1 MTTDQT
7 NRPCPDEEQPQGPG
21 HENARLW
28 LRSIDPD
35 TGNEERQRVNQRI
48 DDALILLAAVA
59 HHTAGIRL
67 QSGCAESDRMR
78 GDESSRQQRLG
89 WIRNDA
95 EMALQ
100 CYQDLEH
107 LCHRTPGRGG
117 PAGAE
122 MAKELRKTARTL
134 MSMAQEATQESG
146 EEINL
151 FHLRLAGVRSLPASQ
166 PAVAVP

>member
-7 NRPCPDEEQPQGPG
+7 TRPCPDEEHAQGPG

-35 TGNEERQRVNQRI
+35 TGTDERRRVNQRT

-89 WIRNDA
+89 WIRDDA

-134 MSMAQEATQESG
+134 MSMAQEATQEAG
-146 EEINL
+146 EEIDL
-151 FHLRLAGVRSLPASQ
+151 FHLRLAGVRTLTEAKGP
-166 PAVAVP
+166 VPVP

>member
-1 MTTDQT
+1 MTNAQA
-7 NRPCPDEEQPQGPG
+7 NNPCPAEEQPQGPG

-35 TGNEERQRVNQRI
+35 ISAQERQQVNARI

-67 QSGCAESDRMR
+67 QSGCAESDRLR
-78 GDESSRQQRLG
+78 GDESSRHQRLA
-89 WIRNDA
+89 WIRDDA

-107 LCHRTPGRGG
+107 LCHRTPDRGG
-117 PAGAE
+117 PAGQD

-134 MSMAQEATQESG
+134 MSMAQEATQEAG
-146 EEINL
+146 EEIDL
-151 FHLRLAGVRSLPASQ
+151 FHLRLAGVRTLPEAQ
-166 PAVAVP
+166 QAVPVP